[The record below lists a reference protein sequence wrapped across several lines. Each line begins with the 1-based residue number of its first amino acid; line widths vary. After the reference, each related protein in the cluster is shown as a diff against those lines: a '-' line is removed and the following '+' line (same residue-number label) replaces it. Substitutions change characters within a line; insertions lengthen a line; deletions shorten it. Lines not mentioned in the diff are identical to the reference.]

1 MPSWATGLKFEW
13 YTAILLKFY
22 WCFLDFQKYPE
33 YCEVIRAPTDLN
45 AAILLKFY
53 WCFLDFQ
60 KYPEYYEVIRAPID
74 LKTIAM
80 KIQEGKYQN
89 LDELEKDLHL
99 MVRNA
104 QTYNDPKSL
113 IFKVWMA
120 SCPELWSHVP
130 QNSLWLLIACIYI

>member
-13 YTAILLKFY
+13 YT
-22 WCFLDFQKYPE
+22 
-33 YCEVIRAPTDLN
+33 
-45 AAILLKFY
+45 AILLKFY

-120 SCPELWSHVP
+120 SCPELWSCVP
-130 QNSLWLLIACIYI
+130 QNSLWLLIACIYIYI